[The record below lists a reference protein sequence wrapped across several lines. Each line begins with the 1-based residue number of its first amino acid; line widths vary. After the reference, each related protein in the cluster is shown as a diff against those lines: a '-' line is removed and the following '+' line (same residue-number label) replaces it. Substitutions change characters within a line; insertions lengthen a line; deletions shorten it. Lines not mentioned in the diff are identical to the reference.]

1 MFMNLL
7 LGLLGPM
14 IMGMGVSEADLQ
26 SYAGKISG
34 YVDAIGYLLIAAIV
48 VMIAAHFV
56 VKKGAR
62 HVVRWTA
69 AVAWVAAAAI
79 IVNLI
84 CFGPM
89 KSNIA
94 GALNAKKAD
103 FSADTVANS
112 EAVIRE
118 VGEEGMVLLK
128 NNGLL
133 PLSDTSKLNVFG
145 WDSTNPIFGGTGS
158 GSSDAASCVGI
169 LQSFQDAGFE
179 TNEELSQMYVNYRA
193 DRPTVAMSAQDWTLP
208 EPTVEYYTDELM
220 NNAKS
225 FSDTAVIVIG
235 RSGGE
240 GADLPTDMYAV
251 IHGTWNVAPVYSVA
265 PNNYGYTNG
274 TYTNNG
280 SYDDFD
286 KGEHFLELS
295 NTEEAMIEKVCS
307 SFDKVIVVINAN
319 NAMELGWVDSY
330 PQIGAVI
337 YAPGTGKT
345 GMAALG
351 EIVSGTI
358 NPSGKTVD
366 TFVTDLTATP
376 TWNNFGNFAF
386 SNVNDLKQKVASADA
401 AYEGNMAFVNYVEN
415 IYVGYKFYETAAAV
429 GMAGFNYDEAVQYPF
444 GYGLSFTEFSQ
455 EIANFTDNGDSVSFD
470 VNVTNTGSVAGKT
483 AVEVYFTPPY
493 TEGGIEKAAVN
504 LVEFGKTGVIEPGAS
519 ETVSF
524 TIPKEDF
531 ASYDSEGIKTSGG
544 YILEAG
550 EYTISVR
557 ADSHTVLSEA
567 KFTVEA
573 DIDYTAE
580 GRPSD
585 KIPANNRFT
594 DYAKGNATYLSRA
607 GAFANYAEATAKPA
621 SMEMSP
627 ETRTAVEAN
636 AVGIYDP
643 TLYDNAEDV
652 APTLGASNGLK
663 LADLSGK
670 SYDDADWDKLLD
682 QLSFDDMALMI
693 NLGGWQTA
701 AIDSVGKVAT
711 SDCDGPAGLSN
722 FITQV
727 YGTAY
732 PSEVLM
738 AQTWSKELATKLG
751 TGMGGE
757 YAAADNFG
765 WYGPAMNTHRN
776 AFAGRNFEYYSE
788 DGVLAGKFASNVVN
802 AAAELGVY
810 PYIKHFA
817 LNDQETNRC
826 SYLLT
831 YSTEQAIRE
840 IYLKPFEL
848 VVKNYD
854 FSNKGLA
861 VMSSFNWIGTRP
873 SCANPD
879 LLNTV
884 LRGEWGFLGM
894 VETDYDGSY
903 GYMISDHCVR
913 NGNDLM
919 LGFAGAESNQF
930 TDQSATALLAMRQS
944 CKNILYTVGNSGYY
958 ANGDTSGGM
967 DNMTKKFLTYDICIG
982 VALVA
987 IEAIVLTRYFK
998 KKKNG

>member
-7 LGLLGPM
+7 LSLLGPT
-14 IMGMGVSEADLQ
+14 IMAMGVSEADLQ
-26 SYAGKISG
+26 SYASLIGG
-34 YVDAIGYLLIAAIV
+34 YVNTIGVLLIVAIV

-69 AVAWVAAAAI
+69 LVAWVAAAAI
-79 IVNLI
+79 IVNI
-84 CFGPM
+84 VAFGPM
-89 KSNIA
+89 KTNISSIM
-94 GALNAKKAD
+94 NAKKAEL
-103 FSADTVANS
+103 SEETVSNS

-158 GSSDAASCVGI
+158 GSSDAASCIGI
-169 LQSFQDAGFE
+169 LKSFQDAGFE
-179 TNEELSQMYVNYRA
+179 TNEELTQMYVDYRA
-193 DRPTVAMSAQDWTLP
+193 DRPTVAMSSQDWTLP
-208 EPTVEYYTDELM
+208 EPTVDYYTDELM
-220 NNAKS
+220 SNAQS

-251 IHGTWNVAPVYSVA
+251 IHGTWNQAPVVSVK
-265 PNNYGYTNG
+265 PENYGYTNG

-280 SYDDFD
+280 DYDDFD
-286 KGEHFLELS
+286 QGEHFLELS
-295 NTEEAMIEKVCS
+295 NTEEAMIGKVCA

-351 EIVSGTI
+351 EIVSGAV

-366 TFVTDLTATP
+366 TFVKDLTATP

-386 SNVNDLKQKVASADA
+386 SNVTDLKNQIAAADG

-444 GYGLSFTEFSQ
+444 GYGLSFTDFTQ
-455 EIANFTDNGDSVSFD
+455 EIANFADNGDSVSFD

-504 LVEFGKTGVIEPGAS
+504 LVEFGKTGILEPGAS

-531 ASYDSEGIKTSGG
+531 ASYDSEGIKTAGG

-557 ADSHTVLSEA
+557 SDSHTVLSEA
-567 KFTVEA
+567 KFTVDA
-573 DIDYTAE
+573 DIDYSVD

-585 KIPANNRFT
+585 KVPATNRFT
-594 DYAKGNATYLSRA
+594 DYAKGEATYLSRA
-607 GAFANYAEATAKPA
+607 GAFANYAEATASPA
-621 SMEMSP
+621 NLEMSAD
-627 ETRTAVEAN
+627 TRAAVEAN

-652 APTLGASNGLK
+652 APTLGASNGMK
-663 LADLSGK
+663 LSDLTGK

-682 QLSFDDMALMI
+682 QLSFDDMSLMI

-701 AIDSVGKVAT
+701 KIDSVGKVAT

-722 FITQV
+722 FITQA

-751 TGMGGE
+751 NGMGQE
-757 YAAADNFG
+757 YRDADNFG

-817 LNDQETNRC
+817 LNDQETNR
-826 SYLLT
+826 
-831 YSTEQAIRE
+831 
-840 IYLKPFEL
+840 
-848 VVKNYD
+848 
-854 FSNKGLA
+854 
-861 VMSSFNWIGTRP
+861 
-873 SCANPD
+873 
-879 LLNTV
+879 
-884 LRGEWGFLGM
+884 
-894 VETDYDGSY
+894 
-903 GYMISDHCVR
+903 
-913 NGNDLM
+913 
-919 LGFAGAESNQF
+919 
-930 TDQSATALLAMRQS
+930 
-944 CKNILYTVGNSGYY
+944 
-958 ANGDTSGGM
+958 
-967 DNMTKKFLTYDICIG
+967 
-982 VALVA
+982 
-987 IEAIVLTRYFK
+987 
-998 KKKNG
+998 